1 MRDNDK
7 GFRSGFAV
15 LAGAPNAGKS
25 TLMNRLAGGSLAIVS
40 PKPQTTRENLLAVCD
55 GDDYQLVLLDTPGFL
70 TPKYKLQ
77 ELMLAQI
84 HRAVRDDADIICF
97 VAEPCQP
104 GEKEKALAQMVATL
118 NVPIIVVVNKIDS
131 IPASAAQNILEEYKK
146 LLCPK
151 SAHLISAKRGDG
163 VKELRAALINALPQG
178 DPYFPAGQ
186 WTDRW
191 ERYFASEFV
200 REQLFTLYEKEVP
213 YSCAT
218 ITESFQENGKQPDCA
233 RVAVYVEKDSQK
245 PIIIGKG
252 GAMIKKLRESSQKR
266 LEEFLGRK
274 IRIELIVKVAK
285 NWRGDTAKL
294 KEFGYHAG

>member
-118 NVPIIVVVNKIDS
+118 NVPIIVAVNKIDS

-163 VKELRAALINALPQG
+163 VKELRAALKTRCRRATRISPPDSGPTGGSAISPPN
-178 DPYFPAGQ
+178 
-186 WTDRW
+186 
-191 ERYFASEFV
+191 
-200 REQLFTLYEKEVP
+200 
-213 YSCAT
+213 SCA
-218 ITESFQENGKQPDCA
+218 
-233 RVAVYVEKDSQK
+233 
-245 PIIIGKG
+245 
-252 GAMIKKLRESSQKR
+252 SSCSR
-266 LEEFLGRK
+266 SMRRK
-274 IRIELIVKVAK
+274 SRTPAPP
-285 NWRGDTAKL
+285 
-294 KEFGYHAG
+294 